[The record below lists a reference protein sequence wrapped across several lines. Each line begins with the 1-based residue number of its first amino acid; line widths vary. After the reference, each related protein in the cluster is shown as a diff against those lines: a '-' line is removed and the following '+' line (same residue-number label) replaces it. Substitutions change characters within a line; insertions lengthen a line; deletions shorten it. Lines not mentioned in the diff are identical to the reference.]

1 MSTVRRRLGCG
12 WRRNAV
18 ALVWIPVLLL
28 GPVLDLHGTPGAVAF
43 QVALVLVIATAAAV
57 AGLTGGPPWRSATP
71 YIALST
77 LVAATTAGAMHGSS
91 QWLPTWIL
99 LANTLPAV
107 LRGRALVGAVPL
119 VALLSMGAAAIVEPF
134 QWSRL
139 WSEGFVVVLAGLASS
154 AVISLIDTV
163 SELRRTRAEL
173 ARAAVADERERFSRD
188 LHDLLGH
195 TLSVMVVKA
204 QAVRRLAGTD
214 DVAVVEHA
222 SDIEEIGRQALVDV
236 RRAVDAMRAP
246 TLPDELD
253 NARRALAAAGIETT
267 VTGDPGAGDTDEV
280 LAWVVREAAT
290 NVLRHSGAST
300 CRIELAERG
309 GRLAL
314 AVTDDGVGAPSTPT
328 VRFGGLDGLRDR
340 VTAAGGELRV
350 ETSDAGFSVVATVPG
365 GGS

>member
-1 MSTVRRRLGCG
+1 
-12 WRRNAV
+12 
-18 ALVWIPVLLL
+18 
-28 GPVLDLHGTPGAVAF
+28 
-43 QVALVLVIATAAAV
+43 
-57 AGLTGGPPWRSATP
+57 
-71 YIALST
+71 
-77 LVAATTAGAMHGSS
+77 
-91 QWLPTWIL
+91 
-99 LANTLPAV
+99 
-107 LRGRALVGAVPL
+107 
-119 VALLSMGAAAIVEPF
+119 MGAAAIVEPF

-163 SELRRTRAEL
+163 SELRRTCAEL

-204 QAVRRLAGTD
+204 QAVRWLAGTD

-236 RRAVDAMRAP
+236 RRAVDAMRPDA
-246 TLPDELD
+246 PDELD

-280 LAWVVREAAT
+280 LAWVVREAAAT

-328 VRFGGLDGLRDR
+328 VRFGGLDGC
-340 VTAAGGELRV
+340 
-350 ETSDAGFSVVATVPG
+350 ATG
-365 GGS
+365 